1 MSENS
6 TPEERTEMPTSRRR
20 GEIRKEGRLYLSTDL
35 NSTLTLLTAFLL
47 LEKLWSWI
55 FHEMKVVMLY
65 CFEMIS
71 RRDPFTMS
79 EILLRIQDVFVIAFP
94 PLIALVIGIAI
105 VGTLAT
111 LLQTGFNIKEK
122 KIHFQFNMLNPI
134 GGLKRIFSINGFVN
148 VAKAILKLSIIL
160 PLAFFS
166 VREFA
171 PEMIKLIH
179 LQVLDVFHF
188 TGATMGKVFWKIF
201 YILFMLAIID
211 YFWGKHQWLKQV
223 KMTKQEVK
231 DEAKATE
238 GDEASRRRIVM
249 KGMQRMMQ
257 RLQKSVPKADV
268 IITNPTHFAVA
279 LEYNRDKMRAPTVV
293 AKGADFLALRI
304 REIAKE
310 HGVPIVE
317 RKSLARAL
325 YDGARVGAEIPY
337 PLFKAVAE
345 VLAYVYRIKGKAA
358 QKTAAVGKKVATGFG
373 QGAR

>member
-1 MSENS
+1 
-6 TPEERTEMPTSRRR
+6 
-20 GEIRKEGRLYLSTDL
+20 
-35 NSTLTLLTAFLL
+35 
-47 LEKLWSWI
+47 
-55 FHEMKVVMLY
+55 
-65 CFEMIS
+65 
-71 RRDPFTMS
+71 
-79 EILLRIQDVFVIAFP
+79 
-94 PLIALVIGIAI
+94 
-105 VGTLAT
+105 
-111 LLQTGFNIKEK
+111 
-122 KIHFQFNMLNPI
+122 
-134 GGLKRIFSINGFVN
+134 
-148 VAKAILKLSIIL
+148 
-160 PLAFFS
+160 
-166 VREFA
+166 
-171 PEMIKLIH
+171 
-179 LQVLDVFHF
+179 
-188 TGATMGKVFWKIF
+188 
-201 YILFMLAIID
+201 MLAIID